1 MPKIVD
7 HHQYRKELLMKSF
20 DLFAQKGYSSITM
33 RQLAQ
38 ELGVSTGTLYHY
50 FPSKEA
56 LFWQL
61 VEEQTQQD
69 ILDFL
74 TEASNVQSLPERI
87 EALINFV
94 AKNEDYF
101 LKQMS
106 LWVDFCQQQDSKE
119 ISNHEVLKRSS
130 EQTKQT
136 IADYLQIPDQAIAD
150 FICTF
155 LNGLILR
162 RLFEGELV
170 SFQEQGTLLKKMLL
184 AYLEGLETRKEI

>member
-7 HHQYRKELLMKSF
+7 HDQYRKELLMKSF

-38 ELGVSTGTLYHY
+38 GLGVSTGTLYHY

-69 ILDFL
+69 ILNFL
-74 TEASNVQSLPERI
+74 TEARDVQALPERI
-87 EALINFV
+87 ETLMNFV
-94 AKNEDYF
+94 TKNEDYF

-106 LWVDFCQQQDSKE
+106 VWVDFCQQQDKE
-119 ISNHEVLKRSS
+119 VMNHEVLRRAS
-130 EQTKQT
+130 EQTNQT
-136 IADYLQIPDQAIAD
+136 IADYLHQDRVIAD
-150 FICTF
+150 FILTF

-162 RLFEGELV
+162 RLFEGEVV
-170 SFQEQGTLLKKMLL
+170 SIQEQGTLLKKMLL
-184 AYLEGLETRKEI
+184 AYLE